1 MALVF
6 LMSILPIPAAGENR
20 LIRVYSSQWRRV
32 GCARATH
39 EAHIASVLQIASKY
53 KIAAS
58 DIMQDFPEIESRG
71 DGFFLRRTIQLTI
84 RDLHSYDAM
93 LFELYDSDER
103 DGGVVADKAKT
114 VFLAI
119 VLAVVDSR
127 KAENIHRW
135 RQ

>member
-1 MALVF
+1 
-6 LMSILPIPAAGENR
+6 
-20 LIRVYSSQWRRV
+20 
-32 GCARATH
+32 
-39 EAHIASVLQIASKY
+39 
-53 KIAAS
+53 
-58 DIMQDFPEIESRG
+58 MQDFPEIESRG